1 MANEYDALIGNE
13 YDAIANEEDAAR
25 KTALYGSVKASE
37 SVNPDQ
43 HAEVLK
49 LSERTKIPP
58 AVVSR
63 NIDSA
68 KAAERRSEYDDILT
82 NSPQVAS
89 WLSESPDNTALASD
103 DLKSL
108 SALEAT
114 FTKIGDYTRGI
125 GEGVVGK
132 SLGSMF
138 SGAGELYGVAQRG
151 FDSALSKV
159 LPDETMK
166 SLQDPVFPWW
176 TQPEQL
182 LKWEGEGL
190 KQVGREIGVP
200 ESRKGID
207 TDIAEGVGQLGGTIF
222 TALATGPVVVTT
234 SLYAQGADVMA
245 EKTKDDNATQ
255 GQKDIATVTGA
266 GITAITEKYGL
277 GKILDRVPPQIKSK
291 VLQKIADIAIAGGI
305 EAAQE
310 FAEGLLQDLTRR
322 ALTNE
327 DAPILEGIDREMLAA
342 GGAGAIVRTILTSA
356 MGVKAR
362 NGAKEQEQF
371 FKEIGENAAN
381 SKLKERLPEK
391 YQEVIEKL
399 TQGKIENVYAPVEFF
414 QSHYEEQGLNPRD
427 VAEQMGIADVYN
439 ESTQTGAKI
448 PIPTGVYAR
457 YIAGSESESAFVK
470 EMTTAADVL
479 NSREAKEVDTV
490 VEKAKEEPDT
500 FMGENTSPEA
510 AFEASLETIK
520 QDVLEQQKDIFEP
533 SVAEQHAK
541 LTVERYRSRATRMG
555 MDPLELYNQ
564 RKKTIARG
572 DEGRGGMELNQS
584 DKTIDTPEFKKWFG
598 DSKVVDENGRPL
610 RVYHGTTNG
619 NITDFRAGDNPAFFT
634 SSPEYAEGYA
644 GKGLA
649 EAGGS
654 IYPVYLSIKKPFVME
669 FDLQRGPYGS
679 EYADETSF
687 LQAIGEIDESVAKK
701 VKEKMGDTYSDAE
714 FEPWEMTAT
723 EWFGRILKEEGYD
736 GFMGYEGRKMHP
748 IFAVYSPSQIKSAIG
763 NRGTFDPNDP
773 NILHQGKDTTRGLI
787 RIGENGSIDMRLLKD
802 ANLSTFLHETGH
814 IWFFEMM
821 DDATLLAAKDDL
833 TPSQQ
838 KIVNDFDALMEWM
851 GLEVRAK
858 DGDKAILAAMREEH
872 HEQFAR
878 GFESYLMEG
887 KAPSQ
892 ALRSMFARFRSW
904 LVSIYRDIKK
914 LNVQLNPEI
923 RAIMDRLVA
932 TDDQIDTAKSEGMI
946 SPVFT
951 TAEEAGMTDIQ
962 FSAYQDTIEKANLK
976 ATEELEQKL
985 IQQYLRER
993 KDWWKEELSKVREEV
1008 AKQVD
1013 EQKVYKAIAA
1023 LKGDQLKLDK
1033 KSLQNALYA
1042 DIVKRLPKGIT
1053 AKEGGVSPDQ
1063 AAEILGYQS
1072 GESLI
1077 RDLSSARN
1085 RKQLIEAES
1094 DRLMR
1099 EKHGDMMMD
1108 GTIYEEVKKAV
1119 HNDLSGKIAEMELT
1133 ALRKKAREVK
1143 PFIKAKETE
1152 DKKKDAAGRDT
1163 YQAIVMSVAKSR
1175 EIAAKMI
1182 AAKQIKNLR
1191 PHEYFVSARKAS
1203 RAAVEAVRKKQY
1215 IVAANNKSHEMV
1227 STEMYREAIR
1237 VEEEINTSIDKFK
1250 AMFKSDEK
1258 LAKSRNMDLVN
1269 AARAILAQHG
1279 IGRSESGALEHLEK
1293 IKRYAPD
1300 VYDDINQLVVDS
1312 TVNAKNY
1319 KDLTTEQFIGMRD
1332 AVNSLWFLSR
1342 RSKQVEIDGNKIE
1355 LEEITES
1362 LVGRLNEINVPKDI
1376 PGMHRDVTD
1385 EDKRWFGVLNAKA
1398 ALRKVESWVDSMDG
1412 GDKGPFR
1419 SYIWNPIREAS
1430 TRYRE
1435 SKVSHLKKYLE
1446 LVKKIEGTLTTE
1458 KIDAPEIGWV
1468 FKGRMSLVHAILHS
1482 GNESNKAKLIRG
1494 NKWGDVREDGTLDT
1508 SRWDAF
1514 VSRMHREGVITKADY
1529 DFAQSVWDLLEEM
1542 KPAAQ
1547 KAFHGIYGYYFKEIT
1562 ANPVVT
1568 PWGTYK
1574 GGYVPAYPDP
1584 DASNDAAVRRE
1595 IEDIENG
1602 GAKFVLPST
1611 GRGFTHSRVDAY
1623 AAPLALDL
1631 RLLPQHIDKVLRFTH
1646 IQPAVLDVTKIVKSR
1661 AFSSRLS
1668 AMDIKAI
1675 PNMLLPWLDRS
1686 AKQVVEI
1693 PMRGYPG
1700 VSKFWRTLRHRTGI
1714 GVMFGNVVNTLQ
1726 QVTGFSMASLKTSG
1740 IRRSLYQYMKSPKE
1754 TADFVSSKSA
1764 FMRNDR
1770 MSSQVID
1777 IMNSIDDILLNP
1789 SKYEKVQD
1797 FAKRHAYFM
1806 QAAAQNVIDVV
1817 VWKAAYED
1825 GYSKGMDEKE
1835 AIRHADS
1842 VIRLTQGSHSPEDIS
1857 RIEANNAFVRM
1868 FLMFFNYFNMQAN
1881 FLGTE
1886 FTKVTRE
1893 LGFSKKAAPR
1903 LFYIYLMGFA
1913 IPALIADAIV
1923 QVADGDIDDDD
1934 DGYIDDFLKWFF
1946 GAQFRTMAAFLPGG
1960 GSVASTFNALN
1971 DKVYD
1976 DRITT
1981 SPAVSQLEASTVG
1994 TMKALKNLWE
2004 DGELTKKNIKDLLT
2018 AIGMATGL
2026 PVGTAGK
2033 PIGYILDVE
2042 EGRADPSGPIDYT
2055 RGLITGKAGS

>member
-13 YDAIANEEDAAR
+13 YDSIASEEDNAR

-68 KAAERRSEYDDILT
+68 KAVERRSEYDDILT
-82 NSPQVAS
+82 NSPQVAQ

-108 SALEAT
+108 SALETT

-132 SLGSMF
+132 SLGSLF

-166 SLQDPVFPWW
+166 SLQDPIFPWW

-222 TALATGPVVVTT
+222 TALAAGPVVVTT

-291 VLQKIADIAIAGGI
+291 VLQKMADIAIAGGI

-310 FAEGLLQDLTRR
+310 FTEGLLQDLTRR

-399 TQGKIENVYAPVEFF
+399 TQGKVENVYAPVEFF

-427 VAEQMGIADVYN
+427 VAEQMGISEAYN

-457 YIAGSESESAFVK
+457 YIAGSESEGAFVK
-470 EMTTAADVL
+470 EMTTAADAL

-533 SVAEQHAK
+533 SVSEQHAR
-541 LTVERYRSRATRMG
+541 LTVERYRARATRVG
-555 MDPLELYNQ
+555 VDPLELYEQ
-564 RKKTIARG
+564 RKKTI
-572 DEGRGGMELNQS
+572 GRDLGVIGGMELNQS
-584 DKTIDTPEFKKWFG
+584 DKVTETPEFKNWFG
-598 DSKVVDENGRPL
+598 ESKVVDESGKPL
-610 RVYHGTTNG
+610 VVYHGTDVDFSEFDKSKINRNFQYSFGFHFTTRTKEADIYAGPNTRA
-619 NITDFRAGDNPAFFT
+619 TDPVVMPVHIKVENPLVIETDHPAASMEADLNRSDIIEKLVHAKRAGKPYDGVIIKRRRGDEWDGDN
-634 SSPEYAEGYA
+634 
-644 GKGLA
+644 
-649 EAGGS
+649 
-654 IYPVYLSIKKPFVME
+654 IIV
-669 FDLQRGPYGS
+669 
-679 EYADETSF
+679 
-687 LQAIGEIDESVAKK
+687 
-701 VKEKMGDTYSDAE
+701 
-714 FEPWEMTAT
+714 FEPT
-723 EWFGRILKEEGYD
+723 
-736 GFMGYEGRKMHP
+736 
-748 IFAVYSPSQIKSAIG
+748 QIKSAIG

-773 NILHQGKDTTRGLI
+773 NILKQGKETTRGLI

-821 DDATLLAAKDDL
+821 DDASLLAAKDDL
-833 TPSQQ
+833 TPAQQ

-858 DGDKAILAAMREEH
+858 DGDKAILSAMKEEH

-887 KAPSQ
+887 KAPSH

-914 LNVQLNPEI
+914 LNVQLKPEV

-932 TDDQIDTAKSEGMI
+932 TDDQIDAAKSEGMI

-962 FSAYQDTIEKANLK
+962 FSAYQDTIEKANRK

-993 KDWWKEELSKVREEV
+993 KDWWKEELGKVREDV

-1023 LKGDQLKLDK
+1023 LKSDQLKLDK
-1033 KSLQNALYA
+1033 KSLQSTLYA
-1042 DIVKRLPKGIT
+1042 DIAKRLPKGIT
-1053 AKEGGVSPDQ
+1053 AKEGVSPDQ
-1063 AAEILGYQS
+1063 AAEILGYPS

-1077 RDLSSARN
+1077 RDLSTARN
-1085 RKQLIEAES
+1085 RKQLIESES

-1143 PFIKAKETE
+1143 PFIKAKENE
-1152 DKKKDAAGRDT
+1152 DRQKDAAGRDT

-1182 AAKQIKNLR
+1182 AAKPIKNLR
-1191 PHEYFVSARKAS
+1191 PHEYFVAARKAS
-1203 RAAVEAVRKKQY
+1203 RAAVEAVRKEKY
-1215 IVAANNKSHEMV
+1215 IIAANNKSHEMV

-1250 AMFKSDEK
+1250 AMFKPDDK
-1258 LAKSRNMDLVN
+1258 LAKNRNMDLVN
-1269 AARAILAQHG
+1269 AARAILAQYG
-1279 IGRSESGALEHLEK
+1279 IGRSESGALEYLEK

-1300 VYDDINQLVVDS
+1300 VYEEINQLVIES
-1312 TVNAKNY
+1312 SVNAKNY

-1342 RSKQVEIDGNKIE
+1342 RSKQVEIDGNKME

-1385 EDKRWFGVLNAKA
+1385 EDKRWFGVLNTKA

-1435 SKVSHLKKYLE
+1435 SKADHLKKYLE

-1482 GNESNKAKLIRG
+1482 GNESNKSKLIRG
-1494 NKWGDVREDGTLDT
+1494 NKWGDLREDGTLDT

-1529 DFAQSVWDLLEEM
+1529 DFAQSVWDLLDEM
-1542 KPAAQ
+1542 KPSAQ

-1686 AKQVVEI
+1686 AKQVVET

-1700 VSKFWRTLRHRTGI
+1700 VSKFWRTLRQRTGI
-1714 GVMFGNVVNTLQ
+1714 GVMFANVVNTLQ
-1726 QVTGFSMASLKTSG
+1726 QVTGLSMASLKTSG

-1825 GYSKGMDEKE
+1825 GYSKGMDETE

-1923 QVADGDIDDDD
+1923 QVSDGDIDDDD

-1946 GAQFRTMAAFLPGG
+1946 GAQFRTAAAFLPGG

-1976 DRITT
+1976 DRVTT
-1981 SPAVSQLEASTVG
+1981 SPAVSQLEASTIG

-2018 AIGMATGL
+2018 AVGMATGL

-2055 RGLITGKAGS
+2055 RGLITGKSGS